1 MPPAPAAPAPS
12 HRPRKPPPE
21 PRRVLIVE
29 DDEDGREALVRLCQR
44 TGHDCLSAANRAE
57 ALAIIVSRAPDAI
70 VLDLMLPDG
79 SGVEVLRLV
88 RAHGFP
94 VRVAVVTA
102 ASNPALLAEVQ
113 KLRPDAL
120 FRKPVSF
127 QDLRAWLD
135 AR

>member
-1 MPPAPAAPAPS
+1 MPATAAPRAS
-12 HRPRKPPPE
+12 HPPHQRPAPE

-29 DDEDGREALVRLCQR
+29 DDEDGREALVRLCAR
-44 TGHDCLSAANRAE
+44 TGHDCQSARNRAE
-57 ALAIIVSRAPDAI
+57 ALALLVSRPPDAI

-88 RAHGFP
+88 RAHAFP

-102 ASNPALLAEVQ
+102 ASNPALLAEVRR
-113 KLRPDAL
+113 LRPDAL

-127 QDLRAWLD
+127 HDLRAWLD